1 MVPTLVLQIFVT
13 WLFYDILWD
22 NVTRRLARSLVGD
35 INLVIAAHER
45 FGPDDPRFQW
55 LLERAE
61 TDFRGAMIFTKGEKI
76 APWPGPPTLS
86 IMQRELAGMLDLY
99 LQRPY
104 AIDADSQ
111 EKKVI
116 IAVQLPD
123 GTLRM
128 VAPLSRLWT
137 RTSWLFVVLI
147 AGMSLIL
154 FGLAILFVRR
164 ELRPVMKLG
173 AIAEALGKG
182 RDVPDFRPEGSLE
195 ARQTASAFLTM
206 RERLGRQIQQR
217 TEMLAGVSHDLRT
230 PLTRM
235 KLSLAMLDEGPD
247 KHGLETDIADMER
260 MVEGYLAFARGEGDE
275 QPFETDLAHLITDVV
290 EGARRAGAVIAT
302 RTEGEPHAV
311 VRPLAMKRA
320 IGNLVSNAQ
329 RYGKRIEVAFMRR
342 KAAIEVIVDD
352 DGPGIPPERREE
364 MFRAF
369 HRLDRSRKSAH
380 RRRRAGSPSRA
391 MSRATT
397 AARSISRIRRSAV
410 CARASGCRSDQPI
423 LTPCAAQ
430 VAPTSSGAKPPR
442 VVRRSRSWNIGASR
456 DADEPSTSRR
466 VTPGVS
472 LRKPCRMPAGRW
484 TNEPASATRDPASVS
499 SVSAPSMT
507 KKASSSRSWT
517 CGGTA

>member
-1 MVPTLVLQIFVT
+1 MSIGELGRAGVARPLATLRGALLRSLHYLRDLRPRQAAETLVPRTLFGRATLAIMVPTLVLQIFVT

-35 INLVIAAHER
+35 INLVIAAHEQ

-137 RTSWLFVVLI
+137 RTSWLFIVLI

-235 KLSLAMLDEGPD
+235 KLSLAMLDEGPE
-247 KHGLETDIADMER
+247 KPGLESDIADMER

-275 QPFETDLAHLITDVV
+275 QPAETDLSHLITDVV
-290 EGARRAGAVIAT
+290 EGARRAGATIVT
-302 RTEGEPHAV
+302 RTDGEPHAV

-329 RYGKRIEVAFMRR
+329 RYGEHVEVTFVRR
-342 KAAIEVIVDD
+342 KSAIEVIVDD
-352 DGPGIPPERREE
+352 DGPGIPPDRREE

-369 HRLDRSRKSAH
+369 HRLDRSRNPRTGGVGLGLTIA
-380 RRRRAGSPSRA
+380 RDV
-391 MSRATT
+391 
-397 AARSISRIRRSAV
+397 ARSHGGEVYLEDSPLAGLRARIRLPV
-410 CARASGCRSDQPI
+410 
-423 LTPCAAQ
+423 
-430 VAPTSSGAKPPR
+430 
-442 VVRRSRSWNIGASR
+442 
-456 DADEPSTSRR
+456 
-466 VTPGVS
+466 
-472 LRKPCRMPAGRW
+472 
-484 TNEPASATRDPASVS
+484 
-499 SVSAPSMT
+499 
-507 KKASSSRSWT
+507 
-517 CGGTA
+517 

>member
-1 MVPTLVLQIFVT
+1 MSIGDLGRAGVARPLATVRGAFQRALHYLRDLRPRRAAETLVPRTLFGRATLAIMVPTLALQIFVT
-13 WLFYDILWD
+13 WLFYEILWD
-22 NVTRRLARSLVGD
+22 NVTRRMARSLVGD
-35 INLVIAAHER
+35 INLVIAAHEQ
-45 FGPDDPRFQW
+45 FGVNDSRFQW
-55 LLERAE
+55 LLDRAE
-61 TDFRGAMIFTKGEKI
+61 VDFRGAMIFTPGEKI
-76 APWPGPPTLS
+76 PAWQGPPTLS

-104 AIDADSQ
+104 VIDADSQ

-173 AIAEALGKG
+173 VIADALGKG

-235 KLSLAMLDEGPD
+235 KLSLAMLEDGPE
-247 KHGLETDIADMER
+247 KRELEADVADMER

-275 QPFETDLAHLITDVV
+275 QPAETDFTHIIGDVV
-290 EGARRAGAVIAT
+290 DGARRDGASITAHFD
-302 RTEGEPHAV
+302 GEPHAI

-329 RYGKRIEVAFMRR
+329 RYGRLVEIAFVRR

-352 DGPGIPPERREE
+352 DGPGIPPTRRED
-364 MFRAF
+364 MFRPF
-369 HRLDRSRKSAH
+369 HRLDRSRNPRTGGVGLGLTIA
-380 RRRRAGSPSRA
+380 RDV
-391 MSRATT
+391 
-397 AARSISRIRRSAV
+397 ARSHGGDVRLEDSPMGGLRARIRV
-410 CARASGCRSDQPI
+410 P
-423 LTPCAAQ
+423 
-430 VAPTSSGAKPPR
+430 V
-442 VVRRSRSWNIGASR
+442 
-456 DADEPSTSRR
+456 
-466 VTPGVS
+466 
-472 LRKPCRMPAGRW
+472 
-484 TNEPASATRDPASVS
+484 
-499 SVSAPSMT
+499 
-507 KKASSSRSWT
+507 
-517 CGGTA
+517 